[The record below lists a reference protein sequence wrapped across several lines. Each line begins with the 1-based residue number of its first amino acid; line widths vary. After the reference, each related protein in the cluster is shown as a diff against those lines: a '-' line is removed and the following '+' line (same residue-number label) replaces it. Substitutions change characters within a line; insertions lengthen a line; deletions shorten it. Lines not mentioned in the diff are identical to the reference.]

1 MKTAKWYWITAWIFI
16 GIGGALIL
24 IPLAIVLAQYF
35 TYDSAANS
43 APAAVVFLNLCYTV
57 PFGLIGLS
65 FAWYYFLEWKKI
77 KKAES
82 NPSVKQ

>member
-57 PFGLIGLS
+57 PFGFIGLS
-65 FAWYYFLEWKKI
+65 FGLVLFPRMEENKKGR
-77 KKAES
+77 EQS
-82 NPSVKQ
+82 PG